1 MLLYKKILT
10 KLINK
15 NISISTAESCTGGLL
30 AYSFIK
36 NNGSSKIFLGGYIPY
51 SNQLKINDL
60 NVKKITLDNYG
71 AVSKETAVEMING
84 IYKKNKAKICISTTG
99 IAGPKGGT
107 DDKPIGLI
115 FIGIRFKGKIKIIKK
130 NFEGTRLQIQK
141 KCVNFIFQ
149 YLDNL
154 I

>member
-30 AYSFIK
+30 AYSFVK
-36 NNGSSKIFLGGYIPY
+36 NTGSSKIFLGGYIAY

-60 NVKKITLDNYG
+60 NVKKITLDNHG
-71 AVSKETAVEMING
+71 TVKETAAEMIDG